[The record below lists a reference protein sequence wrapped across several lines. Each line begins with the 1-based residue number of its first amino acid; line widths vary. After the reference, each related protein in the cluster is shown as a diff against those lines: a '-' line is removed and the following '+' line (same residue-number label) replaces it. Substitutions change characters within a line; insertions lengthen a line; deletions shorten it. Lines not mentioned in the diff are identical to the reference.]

1 MDCKC
6 NKEKHSYHFNVSEVK
21 DGKIREVMDFN
32 VGGHHDI
39 ALMAQ
44 TIAAKGDIS
53 EKHAKELAVAIR
65 LLHHVL
71 KKCADDSAIFSD
83 FYPVFEEFKKAVKE
97 HYCG

>member
-32 VGGHHDI
+32 FGGHHDI

-71 KKCADDSAIFSD
+71 KK
-83 FYPVFEEFKKAVKE
+83 YPDNELFQSFFAQLNEFKRGLKGN
-97 HYCG
+97 CDC

>member
-32 VGGHHDI
+32 FGGHHDI
-39 ALMAQ
+39 AVMAQ

-53 EKHAKELAVAIR
+53 ENTPRSLQS
-65 LLHHVL
+65 L
-71 KKCADDSAIFSD
+71 SACCTMCLRNVPTTAPSSPTSILCSRSSRRR
-83 FYPVFEEFKKAVKE
+83 
-97 HYCG
+97 